1 MRFIVDLQLLG
12 KHKKMVRVERR
23 REEGREGGRE
33 REKKERERHTVN
45 QRTVLRMDERW
56 AKEMIQRVIDQ

>member
-12 KHKKMVRVERR
+12 KHKKIVRVERR

-33 REKKERERHTVN
+33 RQKKREKG
-45 QRTVLRMDERW
+45 
-56 AKEMIQRVIDQ
+56 IQLTTGQS